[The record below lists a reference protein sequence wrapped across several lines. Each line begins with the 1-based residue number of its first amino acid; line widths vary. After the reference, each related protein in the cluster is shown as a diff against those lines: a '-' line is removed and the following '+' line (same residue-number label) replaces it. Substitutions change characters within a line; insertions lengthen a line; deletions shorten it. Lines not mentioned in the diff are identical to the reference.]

1 MGVRLPPEYQEVE
14 YIESTGTQYINT
26 GIQGSNNNDITAKF
40 SAVQASLSNGNVVSA
55 SPETPG
61 TYGGRTQFRYAEN
74 VFCGWGAGYQ
84 NNIATVVDEDVHT
97 LRMNKNT
104 FKLDG
109 NTIYTPISTTFNR
122 TVALHLFCTYVYSS
136 GAIAPANFAVGLRIH
151 QFAINNNGS
160 NQPVINL
167 IPCYRKSDN
176 KTGMYDFASGE
187 FLTNAGTGEFLV
199 GPDVIDSISPWLM
212 GRRRLLMQTAEHWTY
227 VLTQKYS
234 AGSAKLK
241 PKLIQITEGQTV
253 VIAWGG
259 CSSFGFTPRVWALK
273 DGAKFNE
280 TNSDDL
286 ATKYLSADGEHTYT
300 VKTSGG
306 LVLAGL
312 NTTGTVSAYLYQGD
326 YVKARIT

>member
-1 MGVRLPPEYQEVE
+1 MGVRLPNAYQEVE
-14 YIESTGTQYINT
+14 YIQSSGTQYIKLTTITNVSSTDEWMLDASLITKGLAFGFSDSNHWYSLNT
-26 GIQGSNNNDITAKF
+26 ENVNKNNKPELAWGVGGNSALGDSVLNTNQRYLFELKNVNSKLRFILDGVVKGNEITAANYTTSYKF
-40 SAVQASLSNGNVVSA
+40 G
-55 SPETPG
+55 
-61 TYGGRTQFRYAEN
+61 
-74 VFCGWGAGYQ
+74 
-84 NNIATVVDEDVHT
+84 
-97 LRMNKNT
+97 
-104 FKLDG
+104 
-109 NTIYTPISTTFNR
+109 
-122 TVALHLFCTYVYSS
+122 LFCRMGESSPQYYSS
-136 GAIAPANFAVGLRIH
+136 LKLFAFKYWRSGNLLCD
-151 QFAINNNGS
+151 
-160 NQPVINL
+160 L
-167 IPCYRKSDN
+167 IPCYRKSDD
-176 KTGMYDFASGE
+176 KTGMYDLVSGTFFA
-187 FLTNAGTGEFLV
+187 NAGTGEFLV

-241 PKLIQITEGQTV
+241 PKLVQITEGQTV

-286 ATKYLSADGEHTYT
+286 ATKYLSADGERTYT
-300 VKTSGG
+300 VKISGG